1 MSDRLKYF
9 TLLLVL
15 LPLFSLPSFPSAT
28 IPTAQAQTNTNRQ
41 AEAVKIFNL
50 GWEQADR
57 GNFSEA
63 LKLFAQALAILR
75 EIKYSIGE
83 ATVLNDIGEIHRR
96 ANQYPQ
102 ALKALDSALAIL
114 KQIDDKAGQAAN
126 LNNLGLVYRD
136 MGEYTKALE
145 YFQQAIAISNQ
156 VGKKQQQ
163 GSTLSNMASIYNR
176 LGEHTKALDY
186 WQQAFANYQQLG
198 NKKQQAIILNLIG
211 LNYQHRGEYPKGF
224 EYFQQALII
233 SKQAGDQSG
242 EGISLNNIGSY
253 YYNLGQY
260 AKALDFLEQAL
271 AIRQQLGDQ
280 AVIAINISNIG
291 EVYRILGQYPQALQK
306 FQQALAIQKQIADKD
321 GEGTTTNNIGQTY
334 SDLKDYNQALNY
346 LQQAL
351 AIRQQISDQDGLGE
365 TLNNIGDLY
374 RQLENYDR
382 ALEYFQQALVINR
395 KIGNKPG
402 EAGNIN
408 NMGEVYR
415 ILQQDTK
422 ALESLKQALAIVR
435 TIGDKDREAKTLHN
449 IGLIDIDHGQYSE
462 AEKNLFAAIDI
473 WETLR
478 PGLSDAQ
485 KIAFIDTQA
494 NTYRF
499 LIQCLI
505 FQNKIDA
512 ALEVADRARG
522 RAFVD
527 LLASKQL
534 ENPNTQLNI
543 KPLKLAEIQNLAKVK
558 NATLVQYSTIGDD
571 KLYIWVVKPTGKI
584 NFEQVNLKQS
594 LKVSLQKLVLTSRNS
609 LGARGRSINVT
620 PINERANLASKKTQL
635 RKLHE
640 ILIQP
645 IAKYLPTD
653 PQDRVIF
660 IPQSSLFL
668 VPFPALQDQQGK
680 YLIDKHTILT
690 APAIQV
696 LDLTSKYNQNP
707 NQSAKAIL
715 VVGNP
720 IMPKLPIADEK
731 LEPLPGAEAEAKK
744 IADLFKTQAII
755 GSKAT
760 ETSMVQQ
767 MNQAKIIHLATHG
780 LLDDFKGLGVPGAI
794 ALTPTRQDDG
804 LLTSGEILD
813 MKLKADLV
821 VLSACNTGGGNITG
835 DGVIGLSRSLITAG
849 VKSVIVSLWS
859 VSDTSTAFLMTEFYR
874 HLQNNPDKA
883 AALREAMLT
892 TRQKYSNPL
901 DWAAFTLIGEAE

>member
-1 MSDRLKYF
+1 MSDRRKYF
-9 TLLLVL
+9 TWLLVL
-15 LPLFSLPSFPSAT
+15 VPLFSLPALPLVT
-28 IPTAQAQTNTNRQ
+28 VTAQAQTNLTRKD
-41 AEAVKIFNL
+41 EAVKIFNL
-50 GWEQADR
+50 GWQQAER
-57 GNFSEA
+57 GNYSEA
-63 LKLFAQALAILR
+63 LKLFEQALAILR
-75 EIKYSIGE
+75 EIKYSVGE
-83 ATVLNDIGEIHRR
+83 ATVLNDIGEIYRR

-102 ALKALDSALAIL
+102 ALKVLESALVIV

-126 LNNLGLVYRD
+126 LNNIGLVYRD

-156 VGKKQQQ
+156 AGKKQQQ
-163 GSTLSNMASIYNR
+163 GSMLSNIASIYNK
-176 LGEHTKALDY
+176 LGEQTKALDY
-186 WQQAFANYQQLG
+186 LQQALANYQQLG
-198 NKKQQAIILNLIG
+198 NKEEQVIMLNLIG
-211 LNYQHRGEYPKGF
+211 LNYQNRGEYPKGY
-224 EYFQQALII
+224 EYFQQGLII

-242 EGISLNNIGSY
+242 QGISLNNIGSY

-260 AKALDFLEQAL
+260 AKSLDFLGQAL

-280 AVIAINISNIG
+280 SAIAVNISNIG
-291 EVYRILGQYPQALQK
+291 EVYRMLGQYPQALQN
-306 FQQALAIQKQIADKD
+306 FQQALTIQKQIADKD
-321 GEGTTTNNIGQTY
+321 GEGTTINNIGQTY

-382 ALEYFQQALVINR
+382 ALEYFQQALAVNR

-402 EAGNIN
+402 EAGNVN

-415 ILQQDTK
+415 TLQQDAK
-422 ALESLKQALAIVR
+422 ALESFEQALAIVK
-435 TIGDKDREAKTLHN
+435 TIGDKAGEAKTLHN
-449 IGLIDIDHGQYSE
+449 IGLIYIHQGQYPE

-473 WETLR
+473 WEALR

-499 LIQCLI
+499 LIQSLI
-505 FQNKIDA
+505 VQNKIEA
-512 ALEVADRARG
+512 ALEVADRTRA

-527 LLASKQL
+527 LLVLKQL
-534 ENPNTQLNI
+534 EKPNAQINI
-543 KPLKLAEIQNLAKVK
+543 KPLKLAEIKNIAKSQ
-558 NATLVQYSTIGDD
+558 NATLVEYATVEED
-571 KLYIWVVKPTGKI
+571 KLYIWVVNPTGKI
-584 NFEQVNLKQS
+584 SFEQVNLKQS
-594 LKVSLQKLVLTSRNS
+594 LKSPLQKLVLASRNS
-609 LGARGRSINVT
+609 LGARGRGINIS
-620 PINERANLASKKTQL
+620 PINEPPNSGSKKTQL
-635 RKLHE
+635 KKLYE

-653 PQDRVIF
+653 PQSRVIF

-696 LDLTSKYNQNP
+696 LDLTAKQHHNIP
-707 NQSAKAIL
+707 QSEKDIL

-720 IMPKLPIADEK
+720 IMPKLPIANEI

-744 IADLFKTQAII
+744 IASLFKTQAII

-760 ETSMVQQ
+760 ETSMVKQ
-767 MNQAKIIHLATHG
+767 MNQAKIIHFATHG

-794 ALTPTRQDDG
+794 ALAPTRQDDG

-813 MKLKADLV
+813 MKLNADLV

-874 HLQNNPDKA
+874 HLQHNPDKA
-883 AALREAMLT
+883 AALRAAMLT

-901 DWAAFTLIGEAE
+901 DWAAFTLIGEAK